1 MEATLK
7 KLYGGEDLSFDETR
21 KVLGAIMAG
30 GMEHDDI
37 ARILLALKEKGE
49 TPSEIAGAARALQ
62 DAALPVKC
70 DRRPLLDTCGTGGD
84 GSGSINISTTAAIAL
99 AASGV
104 AVAKHGNRAISSKSG
119 SADVLEALG
128 VKLDLEPA
136 SNEKLLEEL
145 GIAFM
150 FAPRYHRAMKE
161 VMPVRQKLATKTIF
175 NIIGPLSNPARPSAQ
190 VLGVSTEDLLL
201 PMAQALRDMKLERA
215 FVVHGAGMDELGLHG
230 TNRIVKLEGGKL
242 YELDL
247 APADL
252 GVEPIDPA
260 ELAGGDA
267 ETNAAILREIIG
279 GRDTGARAQAVA
291 INVGAGLILAGHEKG
306 WSAAYERSMDILA
319 SGAAEGLL
327 KRWAEASK
335 DLS

>member
-21 KVLGAIMAG
+21 EVLGAIMAG
-30 GMEHDDI
+30 GMEQDEI

-49 TPSEIAGAARALQ
+49 TPTEIAGAARALQ

-136 SNEKLLEEL
+136 SNEQLLEEL

-175 NIIGPLSNPARPSAQ
+175 NIIGPLSNPARPTAQ
-190 VLGVSTEDLLL
+190 VLGVSTEDLLE
-201 PMAQALRDMKLERA
+201 PMAKALRDMKLERA

-242 YELDL
+242 FELDL

-252 GVEPIDPA
+252 GLEPIDVA

-267 ETNAAILREIIG
+267 DANAAILREIIG

>member
-1 MEATLK
+1 
-7 KLYGGEDLSFDETR
+7 
-21 KVLGAIMAG
+21 
-30 GMEHDDI
+30 
-37 ARILLALKEKGE
+37 
-49 TPSEIAGAARALQ
+49 
-62 DAALPVKC
+62 
-70 DRRPLLDTCGTGGD
+70 
-84 GSGSINISTTAAIAL
+84 
-99 AASGV
+99 
-104 AVAKHGNRAISSKSG
+104 
-119 SADVLEALG
+119 
-128 VKLDLEPA
+128 
-136 SNEKLLEEL
+136 
-145 GIAFM
+145 
-150 FAPRYHRAMKE
+150 
-161 VMPVRQKLATKTIF
+161 MPVRQKLATKTIF
-175 NIIGPLSNPARPSAQ
+175 NIIGPLSNPARPTAQ
-190 VLGVSTEDLLL
+190 VLGVSTEDLLE
-201 PMAQALRDMKLERA
+201 PMAKALRDMKLERA

-242 YELDL
+242 FELDL

-252 GVEPIDPA
+252 GLEPIDVA

-267 ETNAAILREIIG
+267 DANAAILREIIG

>member
-1 MEATLK
+1 METILG
-7 KLYGGEDLSFDETR
+7 KLYGGENLSFDETR
-21 KVLGAIMAG
+21 EVLGAIMAG

-37 ARILLALKEKGE
+37 AKILLALKEKGE
-49 TPSEIAGAARALQ
+49 TPAEIAGAARALQ

-84 GSGSINISTTAAIAL
+84 GSGSINISTASAIAL

-128 VKLDLEPA
+128 IKLDLEPA
-136 SNEKLLEEL
+136 SNEQLLEDL
-145 GIAFM
+145 GIAFL

-161 VMPVRQKLATKTIF
+161 VMPVRQALATKTIF
-175 NIIGPLSNPARPSAQ
+175 NLIGPLSNPARPSAQ
-190 VLGVSTEDLLL
+190 VLGVSREDLLV
-201 PMAQALRDMKLERA
+201 PMAEALRDMKLEHA

-230 TNRIVKLEGGKL
+230 TNRIVKLEGG
-242 YELDL
+242 ELSEIDL

-252 GVEPIDPA
+252 GVAPIDA
-260 ELAGGDA
+260 SELAGGDA
-267 ETNAAILREIIG
+267 ETNAAMLLEILG

-291 INVGAGLILAGHEKG
+291 INVGAGFILAGHEKG
-306 WSAAYERSMDILA
+306 WSAAYERGLDILA